1 MPYFKVKQNNTVI
14 DVLADPNYIVYQQGN
29 DLCVIGKQTEA
40 FGVLSSDASVIYA
53 VEGLRIAPNKG
64 YDVVS
69 LEQIDKTEYDELKA
83 LLDENKSVVDDD
95 QQQDNQQEEVMSM
108 SELRQTVLT
117 LKAQNEELAA
127 RNELLTECVLELSE
141 IVYA

>member
-14 DVLADPNYIVYQQGN
+14 DVLADPNYIVYQRGN
-29 DLCVIGKQTEA
+29 DLCVIGKKTEA